1 MQCTHVGFVHELAF
15 LKNWFNFAKM
25 TERFDAFNICIEH
38 WSHART
44 FHDENK
50 KIINFRRSLFQISM
64 ISPQQKSLNV
74 TICKIYS
81 EPKCMRLHM
90 MSVCYA
96 ILIGL
101 CGYSS
106 QMETILSYA
115 FCLKTWIIN
124 YYTQYRFTAASDH
137 EEFLIILIIMQKK
150 KIRNAAHKYVRN
162 IDWNT
167 IPTMR
172 NALYT
177 WLTSFSLRFFFW
189 LEIK

>member
-1 MQCTHVGFVHELAF
+1 
-15 LKNWFNFAKM
+15 
-25 TERFDAFNICIEH
+25 
-38 WSHART
+38 
-44 FHDENK
+44 
-50 KIINFRRSLFQISM
+50 
-64 ISPQQKSLNV
+64 
-74 TICKIYS
+74 
-81 EPKCMRLHM
+81 MRLHM

-101 CGYSS
+101 CGYPS

-177 WLTSFSLRFFFW
+177 WLTSFSLRFFFDW
-189 LEIK
+189 KLNKQYWTLLDPDGRKRIALTVELQQNLSSMSRKEFQISTKKTGYCKS